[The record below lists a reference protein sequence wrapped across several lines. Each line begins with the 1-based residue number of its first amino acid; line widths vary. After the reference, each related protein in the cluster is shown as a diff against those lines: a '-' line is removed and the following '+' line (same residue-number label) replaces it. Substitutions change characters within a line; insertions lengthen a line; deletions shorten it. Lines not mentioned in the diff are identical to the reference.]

1 MIKYKKGDRVR
12 SIRYG
17 TLYTVKNDDV
27 YEASNILVE
36 DKNGENVYVNK
47 NCIELFKE
55 EFVLPKYWC
64 ILVTDESRPYIYKY
78 RQSIDYQPYEIP
90 NEYSY
95 QSKEGGVIKIDK
107 YTVISLE
114 QFKKY
119 VLKEENMG
127 NIYGDCTPPKRKII
141 GYKTPYDLFQG
152 EVKKGSIY
160 KLSKFPLSKNPYKV
174 EGRGA
179 SITSL
184 PKEIVES
191 WEPVY
196 EETTKTLVLGNKG
209 IKITISKN
217 CIIAED
223 KQFFIND
230 LQALLIPRIS
240 SITTVATQGWSV
252 ELLGATY
259 KIGCST
265 FTLDEIKL
273 IVGTY
278 KQINN

>member
-27 YEASNILVE
+27 YEASDILVE

-47 NCIELFKE
+47 NCIELVEE
-55 EFVLPKYWC
+55 EFVLPINWC
-64 ILVTDESRPYIYKY
+64 VKVTQESRPYIYKY
-78 RQSIDYQPYEIP
+78 RQSIDYQPYEIS
-90 NEYSY
+90 NEYPY
-95 QSKEGGVIKIDK
+95 QSEEYGVIKIDK

-119 VLKEENMG
+119 VLKEETMC
-127 NIYGDCTPPKRKII
+127 DKRKII

-152 EVKKGSIY
+152 EIKKGTIY
-160 KLSKFPLSKNPYKV
+160 KLEDFPFSKNPYNTEG
-174 EGRGA
+174 EGRGGV
-179 SITSL
+179 TSL